1 VFWQFLVKLNIHL
14 PYDPAFLLLDI
25 SYMNNSIIHNC
36 SKWKCPL
43 TDEWTNSIMINP
55 YKRILLENKKE
66 SITNIHNTENLNNTV
81 LSKRSQTKK
90 STY

>member
-1 VFWQFLVKLNIHL
+1 MKLNIHL
-14 PYDPAFLLLDI
+14 PYDPAFLLPDM

-36 SKWKCPL
+36 SKQKCPL
-43 TDEWTNSIMINP
+43 TDEWTNSITVNP
-55 YKRILLENKKE
+55 YKGIPLENKKE
-66 SITNIHNTENLNNTV
+66 SITNIHNMENLNNTL